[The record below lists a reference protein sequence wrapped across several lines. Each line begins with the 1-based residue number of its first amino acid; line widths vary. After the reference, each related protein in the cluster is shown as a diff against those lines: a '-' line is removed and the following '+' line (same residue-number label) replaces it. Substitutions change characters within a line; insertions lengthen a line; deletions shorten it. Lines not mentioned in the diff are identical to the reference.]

1 MAVWYSGVT
10 VALLV
15 QRWPVP
21 MLQVRDWREQHAP
34 PQRFAESIAR
44 LLDQPR
50 YLSRESSQILQ
61 NLIPPRH
68 SQHLSSW
75 RSGKVPLPP
84 SFESGAQ
91 VIAAIRLSTLNK
103 SWYWPLRQIRPR
115 HATICK
121 VAGQFKRRGYSGAP
135 ACVYLH
141 GMVFLALNIAEKQIT
156 KGANIYAMHCNATFL
171 NSFIVSVISWPS
183 HHLWHCSQ
191 LPVILRHQLVCPCVH
206 GPDPKELPDQPSNPT
221 WQECSKIQT
230 SGYIETHESIE
241 FPGTRSPV
249 STPSGPRPR
258 GPHSNAIKS
267 RLVLLDLP
275 ALVAFADNYPEI
287 LKNIENI
294 WKSIKDYRDQRK
306 VILNGEFVCSDA
318 A

>member
-84 SFESGAQ
+84 SSESGAQ

-103 SWYWPLRQIRPR
+103 SWYWPLRKIRPR
-115 HATICK
+115 HATIHK
-121 VAGQFKRRGYSGAP
+121 RAGQFKRRGYSGAP

-141 GMVFLALNIAEKQIT
+141 GMVFLALNIAKKNKSPREQTFMQCTAMPPFLIRSLFRSSHDLLIT
-156 KGANIYAMHCNATFL
+156 FGIAVNSQWFWGTSSFALAFTVPIQKNFRISLPTQPESKNAARF
-171 NSFIVSVISWPS
+171 
-183 HHLWHCSQ
+183 
-191 LPVILRHQLVCPCVH
+191 RHQDTSKRTSPYNSQA
-206 GPDPKELPDQPSNPT
+206 PDQVSN
-221 WQECSKIQT
+221 SL
-230 SGYIETHESIE
+230 
-241 FPGTRSPV
+241 SPRIY
-249 STPSGPRPR
+249 S
-258 GPHSNAIKS
+258 
-267 RLVLLDLP
+267 
-275 ALVAFADNYPEI
+275 
-287 LKNIENI
+287 
-294 WKSIKDYRDQRK
+294 
-306 VILNGEFVCSDA
+306 
-318 A
+318 